1 MVDYSDAVVIVAAL
15 IQSGQ
20 FKLVDSNRAERQ
32 ALADVID
39 ANDWRMVPALVAL
52 RKPSRRL
59 MMGAIR
65 VGPFTIR
72 VPLARQPEGPRL
84 QKCAKVNSRRC
95 PRWRKLAF

>member
-52 RKPSRRL
+52 RKLTEQIHRALSEAMQPPSSDEL
-59 MMGAIR
+59 
-65 VGPFTIR
+65 T
-72 VPLARQPEGPRL
+72 
-84 QKCAKVNSRRC
+84 AKPSG
-95 PRWRKLAF
+95 

>member
-39 ANDWRMVPALVAL
+39 ADDWRMVPAMVAL
-52 RKPSRRL
+52 RKLTEQIHRALSEALEP
-59 MMGAIR
+59 
-65 VGPFTIR
+65 
-72 VPLARQPEGPRL
+72 PLADELP
-84 QKCAKVNSRRC
+84 AKLNE
-95 PRWRKLAF
+95 

>member
-39 ANDWRMVPALVAL
+39 ADDWRMVPALVAL
-52 RKPSRRL
+52 RKLTEQIHRALSEAMQPLSSDELTAKPS
-59 MMGAIR
+59 G
-65 VGPFTIR
+65 
-72 VPLARQPEGPRL
+72 
-84 QKCAKVNSRRC
+84 
-95 PRWRKLAF
+95 

>member
-39 ANDWRMVPALVAL
+39 ATDWRLVPALVAL
-52 RKPSRRL
+52 RKLTEQIRRALSEAMEPPPSDE
-59 MMGAIR
+59 
-65 VGPFTIR
+65 PT
-72 VPLARQPEGPRL
+72 
-84 QKCAKVNSRRC
+84 AKPSG
-95 PRWRKLAF
+95 

>member
-39 ANDWRMVPALVAL
+39 ADDWRRVPAMMAL
-52 RKPSRRL
+52 RKLTEQIHRALSEAMEP
-59 MMGAIR
+59 
-65 VGPFTIR
+65 
-72 VPLARQPEGPRL
+72 PLADEL
-84 QKCAKVNSRRC
+84 TAKTE
-95 PRWRKLAF
+95 

>member
-52 RKPSRRL
+52 RKLTEQIHRALSEAIQPVRR
-59 MMGAIR
+59 
-65 VGPFTIR
+65 
-72 VPLARQPEGPRL
+72 
-84 QKCAKVNSRRC
+84 RRAD
-95 PRWRKLAF
+95 RHTEWANFAGHAGFDV